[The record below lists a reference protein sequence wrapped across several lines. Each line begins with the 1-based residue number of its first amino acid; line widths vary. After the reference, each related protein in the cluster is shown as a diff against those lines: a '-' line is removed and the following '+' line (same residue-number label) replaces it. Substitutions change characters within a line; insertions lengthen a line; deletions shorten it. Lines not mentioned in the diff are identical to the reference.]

1 MFSCHQNLLRRRD
14 AFLVSL
20 TPPPVSLS
28 ITLSISLSMTL
39 SIFPSFSSDDDCS
52 RREETGARGTI
63 ISLGEES
70 CVNFS
75 LSLPSQLITCN
86 ECLLLIHRHS
96 FDQDVKGHEDK
107 ILASLQRTRQTVFV
121 TTRHRLNQ
129 PSSVKRRKRQTFSIS
144 RRRCQQI
151 KGRRPS
157 LT

>member
-1 MFSCHQNLLRRRD
+1 MEHNKESDNRSRKETRLANCCNTNRKKLRTERQGSGVSEYCSHEIHETSGGREEKQEDLTSEEKKGEGTLLLPSNLLRRRD

-28 ITLSISLSMTL
+28 ITLSMTL

-75 LSLPSQLITCN
+75 LSLFLHN
-86 ECLLLIHRHS
+86 
-96 FDQDVKGHEDK
+96 
-107 ILASLQRTRQTVFV
+107 
-121 TTRHRLNQ
+121 
-129 PSSVKRRKRQTFSIS
+129 
-144 RRRCQQI
+144 
-151 KGRRPS
+151 
-157 LT
+157 